1 MANERTQEDQFSPF
15 GDMTADDATAG
26 ASEETALD
34 KACHAFDNVWTPIIV
49 ADMDLNLVYAN
60 EEAVKAVTKFEP
72 DMIEQ
77 FGVSVADAI
86 GGSIHRFHADPAAI
100 EAILHNPK
108 ALPRKSRFSFGG
120 TTLTSNANRLHSPDG
135 EQLGYV
141 VAFNDVSDAQASA
154 DEAARAGNI
163 IRNAPTN
170 IMVANRDCVID
181 YINPAM
187 EKSLEKL
194 ADHLPV
200 AVDDVVGANID
211 IFHENPAHQRRF
223 LADDTNLPHTAQLTI
238 GDETAVLEM
247 AAIYN
252 QAGDYTGVTV
262 TWEFITDRLAQEAE
276 RAEAA
281 MEAAKAK
288 NIVENA
294 GTNIMM
300 ANRDL
305 VIEYMNPAMLESL
318 NKIADHLPIPV
329 EEILGANIDVFHEN
343 PSHQRRFLADDSNL
357 PHSAQLTIGPETADL
372 EMAAIYDDEGHYVG
386 AMATWEFVTEK
397 LALEAEA
404 REMQEREREAAALLQ
419 QKVDEMLVVVQA
431 SAEGDLTHDV
441 MVDGD
446 DAIGQMG
453 LGLRGFYRGLRDNL
467 RVIRD
472 TGVKVNEASNTLMEV
487 SEQMGANAEET
498 SAQADV
504 VSNSAGTVSESL
516 QTIAAAVEEMTAS
529 IGEIS
534 SNASKASRMAAD
546 AVDKTDRANKIIA
559 KLGESTSEVGD
570 VVKLITSIA
579 EQTNLLALNAT
590 IEAARAGEVGRG
602 FAVVANEVKDLA
614 KETAR
619 STEVISEK
627 IENIQAD
634 TAQATEA
641 TLSVNTLIQ
650 EINDVQAIIA
660 TAVEEQT
667 ATTSEMSESI
677 TRAAAGGVEISE
689 NISGVAQAAHDTAQ
703 GASGAQSAASE
714 LSSMADEQQTLV
726 SRFKLDDES
735 GAGGGEAVAALAEML
750 QAGGGSPEM
759 ASELLRLL
767 QPNGS

>member
-1 MANERTQEDQFSPF
+1 MANESTQEDQFSPF
-15 GDMTADDATAG
+15 GDMAADADG
-26 ASEETALD
+26 AAESGLTALEI
-34 KACHAFDNVWTPIIV
+34 ACQPFDHVWTPIIV

-77 FGVSVADAI
+77 FGVSLADVM
-86 GGSIHRFHADPAAI
+86 GGSIHRFHADPSRI

-108 ALPRKSRFSFGG
+108 AMPLQSRFGFGG
-120 TTLTSNANRLHSPDG
+120 TTLQSNANRLLSADG
-135 EQLGYV
+135 EHVGYV
-141 VAFNDVSDAQASA
+141 VSFSDVSEAMASA
-154 DEAARAGNI
+154 DAAARSANI
-163 IRNAPTN
+163 VNNAPAN

-181 YINPAM
+181 YMNPAM
-187 EKSLEKL
+187 IKSLAKL
-194 ADHLPV
+194 ADYLPV
-200 AVDDVVGANID
+200 SVDEVLGSNID

-223 LADDTNLPHTAQLTI
+223 LADDSNLPHTAQLTI
-238 GDETAVLEM
+238 GTETAVLEM
-247 AAIYN
+247 TAIYN
-252 QAGDYTGVTV
+252 KAGDYTGAMA
-262 TWEFITDRLAQEAE
+262 TWEFITEQLEQEAA
-276 RAEAA
+276 RREAA

-305 VIEYMNPAMLESL
+305 VIEYMNPAMIKSMEKL
-318 NKIADHLPIPV
+318 ADHLPIPLD
-329 EEILGANIDVFHEN
+329 ELLGANIDIFHEN

-357 PHSAQLTIGPETADL
+357 PHSAQITVGPETADL
-372 EMAAIYDDEGHYVG
+372 EMAAIYDDEGTYVG

-397 LALEAEA
+397 LAMEAEA
-404 REMQEREREAAALLQ
+404 EAAQEREREAAADLQ
-419 QKVDEMLVVVQA
+419 EKVDQMLVVVQA

-441 MVDGD
+441 TVEGA

-453 LGLRGFYRGLRDNL
+453 TGLRTFYRGLRDNL

-472 TGVKVNEASNTLMEV
+472 TGVKVNDASNTLMEV

-714 LSSMADEQQTLV
+714 LSNMAGEQQDLV

-735 GAGGGEAVAALAEML
+735 ESGGGEAMQRLAEML
-750 QAGGGSPEM
+750 QSGGGSPDM
-759 ASELLRLL
+759 AAELLRLL
-767 QPNGS
+767 QSNGS

>member
-1 MANERTQEDQFSPF
+1 
-15 GDMTADDATAG
+15 
-26 ASEETALD
+26 
-34 KACHAFDNVWTPIIV
+34 
-49 ADMDLNLVYAN
+49 
-60 EEAVKAVTKFEP
+60 
-72 DMIEQ
+72 
-77 FGVSVADAI
+77 
-86 GGSIHRFHADPAAI
+86 
-100 EAILHNPK
+100 
-108 ALPRKSRFSFGG
+108 
-120 TTLTSNANRLHSPDG
+120 
-135 EQLGYV
+135 
-141 VAFNDVSDAQASA
+141 
-154 DEAARAGNI
+154 
-163 IRNAPTN
+163 
-170 IMVANRDCVID
+170 
-181 YINPAM
+181 
-187 EKSLEKL
+187 
-194 ADHLPV
+194 
-200 AVDDVVGANID
+200 
-211 IFHENPAHQRRF
+211 
-223 LADDTNLPHTAQLTI
+223 
-238 GDETAVLEM
+238 M